1 MADSILN
8 ANIPIY
14 GKIGNKMVDLN
25 RAHMVRGQAYSRR
38 LYPLKESA
46 AQKFFASELPEHGS
60 HQESFPNLA
69 EIQKKRNEYE
79 DWWKNAKLSST
90 YSKVSGSVLAD
101 RIAIAKS
108 DASTLERLRGE
119 AYAEG
124 DSIYETRKA
133 RSAIAQER
141 RRREHLSRMHISRPS
156 ETENRVHQTN
166 VAKGV
171 EKALG
176 GGKVMRTMRQ
186 LFGYNFGW
194 AHLARAFG
202 KFIIGNSLRAASRVT
217 STNLSALATGTS
229 FNSLYGLG
237 GALRVFGGNEQNA
250 TQMYASIN
258 RFRSG
263 ALMGNGMGAL
273 GNLFKYGV
281 RISPFMSEDQILN
294 QIAEAYKN
302 VGITRGAGFQA
313 MFAEEAGIS
322 PAMQKMMAGG
332 AAGFR
337 EQLEKYS
344 PHLTEGQQKLLDE
357 QGKAQRELG
366 VVWERL
372 MNEIAVDLIPILKMI
387 TSYLRAMYGEKAY
400 SHELESFKAKNP
412 SASNLDVARHMQ
424 KIGFGDLIPK
434 TTRVAGDPHGGYGIV
449 GKLFNFRGDIQ
460 TVNPIYTAY
469 KSLNES
475 NNVGG
480 IPTSAYMMPGSFG
493 GSTYNISISPL
504 TDTQKLTDDI
514 SEVIRKNDHDSVI
527 NLFSKASGATYSIT
541 K

>member
-1 MADSILN
+1 MEGSILN

-14 GKIGNKMVDLN
+14 GKIGGKTVDLN
-25 RAHMVRGQAYSRR
+25 RAHMVRGQAYSSR

-60 HQESFPNLA
+60 RQTSFPHLA

-79 DWWKNAKLSST
+79 DWWKNAKLAST
-90 YSKVSGSVLAD
+90 YTKVSGAVLAD

-108 DASTLERLRGE
+108 DASTLERLRSE

-124 DSIYETRKA
+124 DAIYEGRKA
-133 RSAIAQER
+133 RSAIAQDR
-141 RRREHLSRMHISRPS
+141 RKREHLAKMRISRPS
-156 ETENRVHQTN
+156 STENRVHQTN

-186 LFGYNFGW
+186 LFGYSFGW
-194 AHLARAFG
+194 AHVARALG
-202 KFIIGNSLRAASRVT
+202 KFIIGNSLRAANRVT

-237 GALRVFGGNEQNA
+237 GALRVFGGNEQSA

-302 VGITRGAGFQA
+302 VGIMKGAGFQA

-344 PHLTEGQQKLLDE
+344 PHLTEEQQRRLDE
-357 QGKAQRELG
+357 QGMAQRELG
-366 VVWERL
+366 VAWEQL

-387 TSYLRAMYGEKAY
+387 TSYLRAIYGEKAY

-412 SASNLDVARHMQ
+412 SATPVEIAKHMQ
-424 KIGFGDLIPK
+424 SVGMGDWIPK
-434 TTRVAGDPHGGYGIV
+434 
-449 GKLFNFRGDIQ
+449 KDIDKNKTEWQ
-460 TVNPIYTAY
+460 TPWWSILPILTPKSVDNPVYTAY

-480 IPTSAYMMPGSFG
+480 IPTGAYMMPGIFG

-514 SEVIRKNDHDSVI
+514 SEVIKKNDHDSVI
-527 NLFSKASGATYSIT
+527 NLFSKASGSTYSIM